1 MRLWISDSRFTQRV
15 LNIHGSGY
23 SAAWLLHTWCRL
35 KMLPSRN
42 QVLCTPRN
50 HAPVYSVIR
59 SHVGRVSLVCLVV
72 ICVWQNDRDLLRAS
86 AVTRGWNR
94 CGNES
99 TQEVDPG
106 EETLEP
112 LFPGLEPASFRL
124 GVRRPTADLPVWQL
138 DWSIWRMNVLKYPK
152 QVVLSWNPLEK
163 AFFPKNSIF
172 GSRTQLGRMIDWLFY
187 ILTTYRQKNKWTD
200 WLIDWLTKE

>member
-72 ICVWQNDRDLLRAS
+72 ICVWQNDRDFLRAS
-86 AVTRGWNR
+86 AVTRGWNK

-106 EETLEP
+106 EETLQP

-124 GVRRPTADLPVWQL
+124 GVRLPTADLSRCHVRTKVYVQTLQLVWTSSL
-138 DWSIWRMNVLKYPK
+138 SEHVLAY
-152 QVVLSWNPLEK
+152 
-163 AFFPKNSIF
+163 
-172 GSRTQLGRMIDWLFY
+172 
-187 ILTTYRQKNKWTD
+187 
-200 WLIDWLTKE
+200 